1 MNDVIVASHQPDLF
15 PHTGFWYKMAHC
27 QIFDLAVHDQFQLT
41 GYQRRVKMR
50 GQWAGLMLDHKKTY
64 APITELSL
72 HPEAMPRLMN
82 MIAGRYRDAK
92 YWHARKHVI
101 HDLMEMAGTFDK
113 LWLANTVLI
122 EGVATFLGIER
133 QLHLNAQQTE
143 HGAERVAERVQN
155 AGGTVYLSGTGA
167 RSYMEENDPHFV
179 SKGIRLAWSRHEHT
193 TGDSIL
199 TAIFDDKDPLAT
211 VMRGCPPTGI
221 AHAPHCPDCSGIIG
235 ETGII

>member
-64 APITELSL
+64 VPITDLTL

-92 YWHARKHVI
+92 YWNARKHVI
-101 HDLMEMAGTFDK
+101 HDLIERAGTFDK

-122 EGVATFLGIER
+122 EGVASMLGIER
-133 QLHLNAQQTE
+133 QLHLNGQQTA
-143 HGAERVAERVQN
+143 HGADRVAERVQN
-155 AGGTVYLSGTGA
+155 AGGTVYLSGQGA
-167 RSYMEENDPHFV
+167 RAYMDEDDRAFT
-179 SKGIRLAWSRHEHT
+179 SRGIRIEWSKHQHSS
-193 TGDSIL
+193 GDSIL
-199 TAIFDDKDPLAT
+199 TALFDDQTPLDT
-211 VMRGCPPTGI
+211 VLKENE
-221 AHAPHCPDCSGIIG
+221 A
-235 ETGII
+235 